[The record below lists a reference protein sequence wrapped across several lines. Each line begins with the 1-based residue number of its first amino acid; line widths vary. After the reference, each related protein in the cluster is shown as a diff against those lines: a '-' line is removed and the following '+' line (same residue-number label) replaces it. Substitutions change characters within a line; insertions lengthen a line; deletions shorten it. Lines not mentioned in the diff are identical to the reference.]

1 MYWCSNRSDYVL
13 KNSIARALRPAVN
26 YFQTKRNNA
35 ISWMGKN
42 ILFNSINIGLAI
54 RIYRKKAVMLETELL
69 HLQQYSI
76 TSSTVTSHKSQ
87 LIKIFYVTRNLASC
101 ELLPCSGLGV
111 DGVMMES
118 SSWGVLL
125 TFLGVDGFF
134 PSRVTIRVLPCGSA
148 VVSAH
153 LLPVF
158 CPFCSLFF
166 LLYVIPFLSD
176 WIFPEV
182 MSFGGFF
189 WIALVWTVMLRL
201 LCPSS
206 SLTYF
211 GLWYL
216 IAWCLVMTVLC
227 RIPLLSRKPLFIWL
241 GMAVCCLRLVA
252 WSLTSLYGVGVISG
266 VICLGCVLSVILA
279 SWLCCLRTMFL
290 LFPLLLALKAR
301 VVLVCWGLA

>member
-1 MYWCSNRSDYVL
+1 MG
-13 KNSIARALRPAVN
+13 
-26 YFQTKRNNA
+26 RN
-35 ISWMGKN
+35 
-42 ILFNSINIGLAI
+42 LLLDSINRGLEI
-54 RIYRKKAVMLETELL
+54 RLYRKKAVMLETELL
-69 HLQQYSI
+69 HLQQYAI

-87 LIKIFYVTRNLASC
+87 LIKIFYVARNLASC

-134 PSRVTIRVLPCGSA
+134 PSRVTVRVLPCGSA

-153 LLPVF
+153 VLPVF

-189 WIALVWTVMLRL
+189 LNCLGVDSDA
-201 LCPSS
+201 PSS
-206 SLTYF
+206 VSVVVSHLF
-211 GLWYL
+211 W
-216 IAWCLVMTVLC
+216 AVVSDRVMPCDDCFVPYPSSFT
-227 RIPLLSRKPLFIWL
+227 
-241 GMAVCCLRLVA
+241 
-252 WSLTSLYGVGVISG
+252 
-266 VICLGCVLSVILA
+266 
-279 SWLCCLRTMFL
+279 
-290 LFPLLLALKAR
+290 
-301 VVLVCWGLA
+301 

>member
-125 TFLGVDGFF
+125 TFLGVDGFLLLVW
-134 PSRVTIRVLPCGSA
+134 PSESFL
-148 VVSAH
+148 VVQPSFR
-153 LLPVF
+153 LIY
-158 CPFCSLFF
+158 SLFF
-166 LLYVIPFLSD
+166 VRFVHYFSYCT
-176 WIFPEV
+176 
-182 MSFGGFF
+182 SY
-189 WIALVWTVMLRL
+189 
-201 LCPSS
+201 PS
-206 SLTYF
+206 
-211 GLWYL
+211 
-216 IAWCLVMTVLC
+216 
-227 RIPLLSRKPLFIWL
+227 
-241 GMAVCCLRLVA
+241 
-252 WSLTSLYGVGVISG
+252 
-266 VICLGCVLSVILA
+266 
-279 SWLCCLRTMFL
+279 
-290 LFPLLLALKAR
+290 
-301 VVLVCWGLA
+301 